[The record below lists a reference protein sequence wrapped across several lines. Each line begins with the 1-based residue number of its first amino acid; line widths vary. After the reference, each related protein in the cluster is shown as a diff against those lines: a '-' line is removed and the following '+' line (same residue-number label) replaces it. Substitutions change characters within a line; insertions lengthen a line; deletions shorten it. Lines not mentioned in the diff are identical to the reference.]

1 MRERIAATMEHACM
15 TETTTE
21 TTARGREIEG
31 LRRASDLLCLWR
43 VCGNA
48 VCRRARSCR
57 GRARLCARRNGSA
70 VPPPVREFF
79 LSFLAATS
87 VGVDFEAFREE
98 MEGRDETDAFFA
110 WREACSA
117 R

>member
-1 MRERIAATMEHACM
+1 M
-15 TETTTE
+15 TEAMIE
-21 TTARGREIEG
+21 TNSETPARDAAALRRREVEG

-57 GRARLCARRNGSA
+57 GRAHLCAKRNTGA

-79 LSFLAATS
+79 LSFLAAKS
-87 VGVDFEAFREE
+87 VGVGFEDFRGE
-98 MEGRDETDAFFA
+98 MDGRDETEAFFA
-110 WREACSA
+110 WRQACA
-117 R
+117 ERQR

>member
-1 MRERIAATMEHACM
+1 M
-15 TETTTE
+15 TEAMIE
-21 TTARGREIEG
+21 TNSEIYAREADAMRRRNVEG

-57 GRARLCARRNGSA
+57 GRAQLCAKRNTGA

-79 LSFLAATS
+79 LSFLAAKS
-87 VGVDFEAFREE
+87 VGVSFEDFRGE
-98 MEGRDETDAFFA
+98 MDGRDETEAFFA
-110 WREACSA
+110 WRSACA
-117 R
+117 ERQR

>member
-1 MRERIAATMEHACM
+1 M
-15 TETTTE
+15 TEMTTE
-21 TTARGREIEG
+21 TDGVGSARDAAALRRREIEG

-57 GRARLCARRNGSA
+57 GRAHLCAKRNTGA

-79 LSFLAATS
+79 FSFLAAKS
-87 VGVDFEAFREE
+87 VGVSFEDFRGE
-98 MEGRDETDAFFA
+98 MDGRDETEAFFA
-110 WREACSA
+110 WRRACVE
-117 R
+117 RQR

>member
-1 MRERIAATMEHACM
+1 MTGTTIETNIGMSPSDAALP
-15 TETTTE
+15 
-21 TTARGREIEG
+21 RRREIED

-57 GRARLCARRNGSA
+57 GRAQLCAKRNAGA

-79 LSFLAATS
+79 FSFLAARS
-87 VGVDFEAFREE
+87 AGVSFEDFRGE
-98 MEGRDETDAFFA
+98 MEGRDETEAFFA
-110 WREACSA
+110 WRSACRA
-117 R
+117 RSR

>member
-1 MRERIAATMEHACM
+1 M
-15 TETTTE
+15 TEMMIE
-21 TTARGREIEG
+21 TNSTAPASDAAALRRRETCG

-43 VCGNA
+43 VCGNI

-57 GRARLCARRNGSA
+57 GRAELCAKRNRSA

-79 LSFLAATS
+79 LSFLAAHYA
-87 VGVDFEAFREE
+87 GVDFEDFRGE
-98 MEGRDETDAFFA
+98 MEGRDETEAFFA
-110 WREACSA
+110 WRSACGACS

>member
-1 MRERIAATMEHACM
+1 M
-15 TETTTE
+15 TETTIEANSAISASDAALLRRRE
-21 TTARGREIEG
+21 TCG

-48 VCRRARSCR
+48 ICRR
-57 GRARLCARRNGSA
+57 GRAQLCAKRNSGA

-79 LSFLAATS
+79 LSFLAAKS
-87 VGVDFEAFREE
+87 VGVTFEDFRDE
-98 MEGRDETDAFFA
+98 MEGRDETEAFFA
-110 WREACSA
+110 WRSACAWRS

>member
-1 MRERIAATMEHACM
+1 MSETAISTNDSASDAALPRRRETC
-15 TETTTE
+15 
-21 TTARGREIEG
+21 G

-57 GRARLCARRNGSA
+57 GRAQLCAKRNSGA

-79 LSFLAATS
+79 FSFLAARS
-87 VGVDFEAFREE
+87 AGASFEDFRGE
-98 MEGRDETDAFFA
+98 MEGRDETEAFFA
-110 WREACSA
+110 WRSACLA
-117 R
+117 RSR